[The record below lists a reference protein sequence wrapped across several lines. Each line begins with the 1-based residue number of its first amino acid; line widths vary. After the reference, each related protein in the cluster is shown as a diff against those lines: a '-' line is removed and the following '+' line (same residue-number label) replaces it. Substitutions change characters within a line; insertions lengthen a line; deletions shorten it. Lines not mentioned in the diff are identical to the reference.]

1 MALSWKSVGH
11 FFASALR
18 ALAVAQKAAPIV
30 EGVTAA
36 VPGLGVSAAAIESAG
51 FAVLGELAGL
61 INAGGEAAKTKLTDA
76 GLDIAVIQQVEA
88 VLAGVA
94 DLAAAVKSK

>member
-1 MALSWKSVGH
+1 MAVSWKSVGH
-11 FFASALR
+11 FFASALHT
-18 ALAVAQKAAPIV
+18 LAEVQKAAPIV

-36 VPGLGVSAAAIESAG
+36 VPGAGISAAAIESAG

-61 INAGGEAAKTKLTDA
+61 INSGGEAAKHQLADA

-88 VLAGVA
+88 VLAGVK
-94 DLAAAVKSK
+94 DLAAAVKGK

>member
-18 ALAVAQKAAPIV
+18 ALAAVQKAAPVV

-36 VPGLGVSAAAIESAG
+36 LPGVGPSAAAIESAG
-51 FAVLGELAGL
+51 FAVLGELVAL
-61 INAGGEAAKTKLTDA
+61 INSGGDAAKRKLADA
-76 GLDIAVIQQVEA
+76 GLDSAVLAQVEA
-88 VLAGVA
+88 VLSGISE
-94 DLAAAVKSK
+94 LAAVVKGK

>member
-1 MALSWKSVGH
+1 MAVSWKSVGH
-11 FFASALR
+11 FFASALQ
-18 ALAVAQKAAPIV
+18 ALAEVQKAAPIV

-36 VPGLGVSAAAIESAG
+36 VPGAGVPAAAIENAG

-61 INAGGEAAKTKLTDA
+61 INSGGEAAKHKLADA

-88 VLAGVA
+88 VLAGVK
-94 DLAAAVKSK
+94 DLAAAVKGK